1 MKITTYCKKCGV
13 ARVFSCRA
21 EEKRKNKTG
30 YCRECFLENTPKMS
44 DSPSWNGGTFIRSG
58 YRFIKI
64 PDHPFANNLGYVR
77 EHRLVMEKFL
87 GRYLTPKEV
96 VHHKDGNKLNN
107 SVENLASRLGGA
119 AMAFG
124 ALGLAAMAVYGIY
137 QFVVERNKKLAEEA
151 RKAAEAKAKLRDEMV
166 RSGDAAA
173 TDEVYR
179 AAQKRIDSA
188 VSKGVL
194 HKRTAARQKSRL
206 ARRVHQPNG

>member
-107 SVENLASRLGGA
+107 SVENLAIMDNREHPHTHA
-119 AMAFG
+119 P
-124 ALGLAAMAVYGIY
+124 
-137 QFVVERNKKLAEEA
+137 KKRYCTLCE
-151 RKAAEAKAKLRDEMV
+151 KK
-166 RSGDAAA
+166 
-173 TDEVYR
+173 
-179 AAQKRIDSA
+179 
-188 VSKGVL
+188 
-194 HKRTAARQKSRL
+194 HL
-206 ARRVHQPNG
+206 ARGFCKKHYRQFMKNTFGVVC